1 MNGID
6 EGGRE
11 TRERKNGPGIERG
24 RKGLLSEESKKAG
37 NGAKSR
43 KKRGIEQSKT
53 AVVALGAS
61 IYDVLKMFRCL
72 DPLLPCHIQ
81 NSRNLVPYICFLG
94 DPPPTADVIYGS
106 PLVSPAPKC
115 EIRESL
121 SSSVDLNELRRTDT
135 LVG

>member
-43 KKRGIEQSKT
+43 KKR
-53 AVVALGAS
+53 A
-61 IYDVLKMFRCL
+61 VLK
-72 DPLLPCHIQ
+72 
-81 NSRNLVPYICFLG
+81 SR
-94 DPPPTADVIYGS
+94 
-106 PLVSPAPKC
+106 
-115 EIRESL
+115 
-121 SSSVDLNELRRTDT
+121 
-135 LVG
+135 